1 MTPVDMPLTRPSYR
15 IVLHRP
21 TMPTLMDS
29 KSDAGREDYEH
40 RIRQRLGLSVSEY
53 AILNIHK
60 IVSRDFYFACQ
71 PLGF

>member
-1 MTPVDMPLTRPSYR
+1 M
-15 IVLHRP
+15 P
-21 TMPTLMDS
+21 TMMDS

-60 IVSRDFYFACQ
+60 IGIVAPASYVFEELSDWDAA
-71 PLGF
+71 LLA